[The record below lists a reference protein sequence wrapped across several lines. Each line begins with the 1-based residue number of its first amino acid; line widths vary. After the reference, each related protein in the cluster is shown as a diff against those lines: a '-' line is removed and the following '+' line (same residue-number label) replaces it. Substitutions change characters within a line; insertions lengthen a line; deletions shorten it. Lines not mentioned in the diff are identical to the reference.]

1 MSTTAYELL
10 AASSHNTLDVTAAFL
25 GGLVIAGA
33 LVWAIRFGMKI
44 RDQEL
49 PRPLPEE
56 QPHLPATGAVHE
68 MREMREPDE
77 MPIAS
82 EEKERL
88 MPYEL
93 HHSGS
98 RTGKDQKR
106 QRWIPG
112 RSGSFGGGGIG
123 RV

>member
-1 MSTTAYELL
+1 MSTATYVQL
-10 AASSHNTLDVTAAFL
+10 AASHNTLNVGAAFL

-33 LVWAIRFGMKI
+33 LVWAIHFGMKV
-44 RDQEL
+44 RDQES

-56 QPHLPATGAVHE
+56 QPHLPVGGAVHE

-77 MPIAS
+77 MPVAS

-88 MPYEL
+88 MPYQL
-93 HHSGS
+93 HHSGT
-98 RTGKDQKR
+98 RTGKDQSR
-106 QRWIPG
+106 LRWLPG

-123 RV
+123 HV

>member
-1 MSTTAYELL
+1 MTTAAFELL
-10 AASSHNTLDVTAAFL
+10 AASHNALNVTAAFL

-33 LVWAIRFGMKI
+33 LVWAVSFGMKV

-56 QPHLPATGAVHE
+56 QPHLPTSGAVHE

-77 MPIAS
+77 MPVAA

-88 MPYEL
+88 MPYQL
-93 HHSGS
+93 HHSASKTGEDQNRRRWLPGS
-98 RTGKDQKR
+98 
-106 QRWIPG
+106 
-112 RSGSFGGGGIG
+112 SGSFGSGGTGH
-123 RV
+123 V

>member
-1 MSTTAYELL
+1 MNCWPRRT
-10 AASSHNTLDVTAAFL
+10 TLDVGAAFL

-33 LVWAIRFGMKI
+33 LVWAIHFGMKV

-56 QPHLPATGAVHE
+56 QPHLPAGGAVHE

-77 MPIAS
+77 MPVAS

-88 MPYEL
+88 MPYQL
-93 HHSGS
+93 HHSGT
-98 RTGKDQKR
+98 RTGKDQSR
-106 QRWIPG
+106 PALAAREERFLRRG
-112 RSGSFGGGGIG
+112 RHRP
-123 RV
+123 RVT